1 MVHLALRSLR
11 FHWRIHLAV
20 ALGVAAATAVLTG
33 ALLVGDSVRGSL
45 RHLALD
51 RLGRI
56 DEILIVDRFFRQEL
70 AAELAAQP
78 QFKQH
83 FTSAVPALVFP
94 TATAERASGETR
106 KRAAGV
112 TVIGAEKDF
121 WRLGTGTGSFQK
133 QSPPAEGE
141 VVLNGPLAEELGAKV
156 GDTITL
162 RLSKGQQLPA
172 DSPLGRKTDRIAS
185 VAELTVKAIIPAE
198 SLGRFSLQPTQ
209 VSPRNA
215 YVSLATLQDGLEQP
229 GKVNAILATGNQ
241 STGAP
246 PEAVE
251 NGLAEALQ
259 PRLEDYGLHLKRV
272 RRTFTENG
280 QEEVI
285 FDYFSLTSDRM
296 LLDEATQ
303 RAAMAAFGPLGGHP
317 VLTYLANDIVKVTG
331 DPATQMK
338 TGIPYSMVA
347 AIDPKFGPA
356 QNETGDRE
364 WITNRDNITLT
375 SWSAEDLNAKIGDR
389 VRVTYFLPETTHG
402 EEKEESFVFVV
413 KDIVPLTEPTRGYAR
428 REPPVFDQRPTLAND
443 PDYTPEVKGI
453 TDQDSIQNWDAPF
466 PFDYKRLRDQDD
478 IYWDNHRTTPKAY
491 ISYKWGTTL
500 WYSRFG
506 TATSIRI
513 PAAEGVTAES
523 LEQQLLAKMRAMRVN
538 LGMEFQPI
546 KRQSLEASAG
556 TTPFDILFLAL
567 SMFIVAAA
575 LMLVWLL
582 FRLGVEQRA
591 SEIGTLVAQ
600 GWLRRRVTLLLI
612 SEAAVIAS
620 IGAIIGVAIGAGY
633 AWLMLAG
640 LRTWWV
646 GAIASPFL
654 ELYVTPGSLVIGF
667 VAGVVVSLATI
678 WLSVRGLKRTS
689 PRQLLAGDAQ
699 PVRDSERSARRRG
712 WLYLLQIALILAAV
726 ALAILATRLG
736 GEAQAGAFLG
746 SGALVLTLELMALVL
761 ILGGRGRTG
770 TSSLQGWALGRLALR
785 SASRNLG
792 RSLTTIGLMAA
803 ASFLIVAVS
812 AFRLQPTSEGTGGFN
827 LLAESSEAVIEDLNS
842 SQTRREMFASDAA
855 MLEGTTIFP
864 LRLKGGDDASCRNLY
879 QPQQPRVLGVTSSMI
894 NHFAAPSGPQFR
906 WAASAAQTKPEINNP
921 WLLLDRRLGKP
932 VPVILDKNTAMY
944 SLRLYRGVGEE
955 FTVHYENGQTVTF
968 QVVGLL
974 SNSVLQG
981 NLLISEAQFK
991 RVFPDIS
998 GYRYFLIQSP
1008 PDREQQVTALLEV
1021 RLGDEG
1027 FDVVDA
1033 EARLADYLAVQN
1045 TYISTFQ
1052 SLGAL
1057 GLLLG
1062 TFGLA
1067 AVQLR
1072 NVFERRK
1079 ELALLRAT
1087 GFRPMRLG
1095 ASALL
1100 ENLFLLFAGL
1110 ATGVIAA
1117 AIVVLPHALVGGAQ
1131 APVIDLL
1138 VMLGTVMVIGVATSL
1153 IAMRATLRA
1162 PLIAALRGA

>member
-1 MVHLALRSLR
+1 MVHLALQSLR

-70 AAELAAQP
+70 AGELAAKP
-78 QFKQH
+78 SFNEH
-83 FTSAVPALVFP
+83 FASAVPALVFP
-94 TATAERASGETR
+94 SATAERASGETR
-106 KRAAGV
+106 KRAADV
-112 TVIGAEKDF
+112 TVIGAGPEF
-121 WRLGTGTGSFQK
+121 WRLGTGNFQK
-133 QSPPAEGE
+133 QAPPGNGE
-141 VVLNGPLAEELGAKV
+141 VVLNAPLADELGAKV

-215 YVSLATLQDGLEQP
+215 YVSLPTLQDGLEQP
-229 GKVNAILATGNQ
+229 GKVNALLVAGKQNNGIPPPQAHDALA
-241 STGAP
+241 A
-246 PEAVE
+246 
-251 NGLAEALQ
+251 ALE
-259 PRLEDYGLHLKRV
+259 PRLEDYGLHLKHV
-272 RRTFTENG
+272 RRTFEQDG
-280 QEEVI
+280 KEEVI
-285 FDYFSLTSDRM
+285 FEYYSLTSDRM
-296 LLDEATQ
+296 LLDETTHKT
-303 RAAMAAFGPLGGHP
+303 AMDAFGPLGGHP
-317 VLTYLANDIVKVTG
+317 VLTYLANDISKFT
-331 DPATQMK
+331 DNAAASTK
-338 TGIPYSMVA
+338 TGIPYSMIA
-347 AIDPKFGPA
+347 AVDPRHGPA
-356 QNETGDRE
+356 RSTQLNNSE
-364 WITNRDNITLT
+364 IILT
-375 SWSAEDLNAKIGDR
+375 SWAAEDLGVQIGDR
-389 VRVTYFLPETTHG
+389 VKVTYFKPETTHG
-402 EEKEESFVFVV
+402 NEEESSFLFTV
-413 KDIVPLTEPTRGYAR
+413 KDIVPLTEPARGYTR
-428 REPPVFDQRPTLAND
+428 RDPALFDQRPTLAND

-453 TDQDSIQNWDAPF
+453 TDQESIQNWDAPF

-478 IYWDNHRTTPKAY
+478 IYWENHRTTPKAY
-491 ISYKWGTTL
+491 ISYAAGSHL

-513 PAAEGVTAES
+513 PAAEGLTADI
-523 LEQQLLAKMRAMRVN
+523 LEQKLLDELRKRNVT

-546 KRQSLEASAG
+546 KRQSLAVSAG
-556 TTPFDILFLAL
+556 TTPFDVLFLAL

-612 SEAAVIAS
+612 SEAALVAS
-620 IGAIIGVAIGAGY
+620 VGALIGVAVGAGY

-654 ELYVTPGSLVIGF
+654 ELYVTPRSLVIGF
-667 VAGVVVSLATI
+667 IAGVLVSLATI
-678 WLSVRGLKRTS
+678 LLSVRGLKRTS

-699 PVRDSERSARRRG
+699 PMRDPERSARRRS
-712 WLYLLQIALILAAV
+712 WLYALQLALILAAIG
-726 ALAILATRLG
+726 LAILATRLG

-746 SGALVLTLELMALVL
+746 SGALVLTFELILLAL
-761 ILGGRGRTG
+761 ILGGRGRSSA
-770 TSSLQGWALGRLALR
+770 TSIQDWALGRLALR

-792 RSLTTIGLMAA
+792 RSLTTIGLMAS
-803 ASFLIVAVS
+803 ASFLIVSVS

-827 LLAESSEAVIEDLNS
+827 LLAESSEAVIEDMNS
-842 SQTRREMFASDAA
+842 PQTRREMFAADAA
-855 MLEGTTIFP
+855 VLEGTTIFP

-879 QPQQPRVLGVTSSMI
+879 QPQQPRVLGVPEKMMLYFSSMPETQ
-894 NHFAAPSGPQFR
+894 FA
-906 WAASAAQTKPEINNP
+906 WAASAAQTPSQRDNP
-921 WLLLDRRLGKP
+921 WLLLHTPQNVGRDA
-932 VPVILDKNTAMY
+932 VHVVLDKNTAMY
-944 SLRLYRGVGEE
+944 SLGLYGGVGEE
-955 FTVHYENGQTVTF
+955 FEFTYDDGPTIKF
-968 QVVGLL
+968 RVVGLL
-974 SNSVLQG
+974 NNSVLQG
-981 NLLISEAQFK
+981 NLLISETDFK
-991 RVFPDIS
+991 RQFPSIS
-998 GYRYFLIQSP
+998 GYRYFLIQTP
-1008 PDREQQVTALLEV
+1008 PDREQQVTALLEE

-1095 ASALL
+1095 TSVLL

-1117 AIVVLPHALVGGAQ
+1117 AIVVLPHALLGGAQ
-1131 APVIDLL
+1131 APIIDLL
-1138 VMLGTVMVIGVATSL
+1138 VMLGTVIVIGIATSL